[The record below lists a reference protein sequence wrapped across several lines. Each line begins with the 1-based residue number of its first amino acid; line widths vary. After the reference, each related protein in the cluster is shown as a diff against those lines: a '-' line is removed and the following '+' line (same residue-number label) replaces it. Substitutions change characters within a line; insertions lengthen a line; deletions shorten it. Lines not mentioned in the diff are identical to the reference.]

1 MPSPIQKNK
10 LIDFFVKEG
19 WLTKKGDRILTIA
32 SLLLIGI
39 PLWLI
44 YKDLIDPR
52 IGFVLLLLGIF
63 LGAIVGYEG
72 KAKQFG
78 FQAPFTN
85 DPLGWRKAK
94 KSYETQESSD
104 KTQKKDDLP

>member
-10 LIDFFVKEG
+10 LINFFIRKG
-19 WLTKKGDRILTIA
+19 WLTIKGDRILTFA
-32 SLLLIGI
+32 SLLLIGV

-52 IGFVLLLLGIF
+52 ISFVLLLIGIL

-78 FQAPFTN
+78 FQAPFTD
-85 DPLGWRKAK
+85 DPLGWREAK
-94 KSYETQESSD
+94 KSYETKENSD
-104 KTQKKDDLP
+104 EEPKKGDLS